1 MTGAPIFDGVWF
13 TQTRSQ
19 MASRSSRT
27 PVAADLDD
35 LDLGDRQLPGQRCPQ
50 GNVICYGTSLSPD
63 KIFLAA

>member
-1 MTGAPIFDGVWF
+1 
-13 TQTRSQ
+13 